1 MRAVLQRVHG
11 ASVTIDGSIVS
22 RIERGLLVFVGIAA
36 GDGPAD
42 IAYVASKVRDV
53 RVFADDLG
61 RMNRSVQEV
70 GGAVLVVSQ
79 FTLMADA
86 RRGRRPSFDA
96 AAAPEDARRTY
107 DALLIELKRS
117 GVALQSGVFQADM
130 QVELINDGPVTVLL
144 DSRRVL

>member
-1 MRAVLQRVHG
+1 
-11 ASVTIDGSIVS
+11 
-22 RIERGLLVFVGIAA
+22 
-36 GDGPAD
+36 
-42 IAYVASKVRDV
+42 
-53 RVFADDLG
+53 
-61 RMNRSVQEV
+61 
-70 GGAVLVVSQ
+70 
-79 FTLMADA
+79 MANA

>member
-42 IAYVASKVRDV
+42 IAYIASKVRDV